1 MEKKLK
7 MTQINGKIYCVF
19 GLGELILLKYH
30 TSQGNLQIQCNPYQ
44 STTGTELEQIVLKC
58 VWKHKK
64 PWIVTTILRKKNR
77 AQGIILSDFRLY
89 YKAAVI
95 KTVLN
100 RHRNR
105 HTHQQ
110 NRIQSPEV
118 NPCTYIQLISDT
130 GGKNIQRRKESLY

>member
-1 MEKKLK
+1 M
-7 MTQINGKIYCVF
+7 
-19 GLGELILLKYH
+19 
-30 TSQGNLQIQCNPYQ
+30 
-44 STTGTELEQIVLKC
+44 
-58 VWKHKK
+58 
-64 PWIVTTILRKKNR
+64 RKKNR

-110 NRIQSPEV
+110 NRIQSPEI
-118 NPCTYIQLISDT
+118 NPCIPGELIQKRRYLNRLFKKKGF
-130 GGKNIQRRKESLY
+130 GGE